1 MSVNNIHNRLEQLID
16 SLSITEGRETYLRH
30 QIVYLERILKEA
42 SKINYNPPENQIEIL
57 SNSLEIIRFWYGG
70 SFDRGVHI
78 NEGFDLDIYLIY
90 SLIKGHEKKHNLGVK
105 SLSGE
110 ILFKILYDDLEAVH
124 RNKNPNLIIS
134 NNVQFKHAVPIE
146 LEFNSQ
152 TIYVDCIPAIELPD
166 GYLIAPNGWEGAKKV
181 NLLLE
186 EQGLS
191 NVNKKTNGRAT
202 KLILLLKYWNWNW
215 EYPLKS
221 YVIQRLV
228 EEIYVKNKI
237 NSLDKAVKN
246 FFSESIHLLN
256 KYYDNEIVL
265 RDRVYSNKSIL
276 NDYQKDTIDNF
287 YESLQEANQYA
298 MKNEWKQLFGDF

>member
-16 SLSITEGRETYLRH
+16 SLSITEGREKYLRH

-110 ILFKILYDDLEAVH
+110 ILFKIIYDDLEAVH
-124 RNKNPNLIIS
+124 RNKNPNLIIP
-134 NNVQFKHAVPIE
+134 NKVQFKHAVPIE
-146 LEFNSQ
+146 LEFNKQ
-152 TIYVDCIPAIELPD
+152 TIHVDCIPAIELSE
-166 GYLIAPNGWEGAKKV
+166 GYLIAPNGWDSTKKV
-181 NLLLE
+181 NLKLE

-191 NVNKKTNGRAT
+191 KVNKKHNGRAT

-215 EYPLKS
+215 NYPLKS

-228 EEIYVKNKI
+228 EEIYLRYNI
-237 NSLDKAVKN
+237 NNWDKAVKL
-246 FFSESIHLLN
+246 FFNQSIHIFN
-256 KYYDNEIVL
+256 KYYNNELVL
-265 RDRVYSNKSIL
+265 RDRVYISKSIL
-276 NDYQKDTIDNF
+276 DDYHKNKIKHFFEN
-287 YESLQEANQYA
+287 LRKANQYA
-298 MKNEWKQLFGDF
+298 MKNEWKELFGNF

>member
-1 MSVNNIHNRLEQLID
+1 MEQLID
-16 SLSITEGRETYLRH
+16 RLFITEGREKYLRN
-30 QIVYLERILKEA
+30 QIVYLERVLKEA

-78 NEGFDLDIYLIY
+78 NEDFDLDIYLIY
-90 SLIKGHEKKHNLGVK
+90 SIIKGQEKKHNLGVK

-124 RNKNPNLIIS
+124 RNKNPNLIIPD
-134 NNVQFKHAVPIE
+134 NVQFKHAIPIE
-146 LEFNSQ
+146 LEFNNQ
-152 TIYVDCIPAIELPD
+152 TIYVDCIPAIEGPN

-181 NLLLE
+181 NLKLE

-191 NVNKKTNGRAT
+191 RVNKKTDGRAT
-202 KLILLLKYWNWNW
+202 KLILLLKYWNFNW

-228 EEIYVKNKI
+228 EEIYLKNKI
-237 NSLDKAVKN
+237 NNWDKAVK
-246 FFSESIHLLN
+246 FFFNQSIHLLK

-265 RDRVYSNKSIL
+265 RDRVYTNKSIL
-276 NDYQKDTIDNF
+276 DDYQIDKVDNF
-287 YESLQEANQYA
+287 YENLQEANQYA
-298 MKNEWKQLFGDF
+298 MKNDWKELFGDF

>member
-1 MSVNNIHNRLEQLID
+1 MEQLID
-16 SLSITEGRETYLRH
+16 SLSITEGREKYLRH
-30 QIVYLERILKEA
+30 QVVYLERVLKEA

-78 NEGFDLDIYLIY
+78 NKDFDLDIYLIY
-90 SLIKGHEKKHNLGVK
+90 SLIKGQEKKHNLGVK

-110 ILFKILYDDLEAVH
+110 ILFKFLYDDLEAVH
-124 RNKNPNLIIS
+124 RNKNPNLILPD
-134 NNVQFKHAVPIE
+134 NVQFKHAIPIE
-146 LEFNSQ
+146 LEFNKQ
-152 TIYVDCIPAIELPD
+152 TIYVDCIPSIELPK
-166 GYLIAPNGWEGAKKV
+166 GYLIAPNGWEAPMKV

-191 NVNKKTNGRAT
+191 RVNDKTNGRAT
-202 KLILLLKYWNWNW
+202 KLIFLLKYWNFNW

-228 EEIYVKNKI
+228 EEIFINNKI
-237 NSLDKAVKN
+237 NSWDKAVKI
-246 FFSESIHLLN
+246 FFNQSIHLL
-256 KYYDNEIVL
+256 KKHYDNEIVL
-265 RDRVYSNKSIL
+265 RDRVYTNKSIL
-276 NDYQKDTIDNF
+276 NDYQKDKRHNF

-298 MKNEWKQLFGDF
+298 MKNEWKELFGDF